1 MDLQRAGHLLV
12 EDGNHGEYRPRR
24 HEFDATGTAFIRAA
38 NMSDGQVLFD
48 GAAKIND
55 TALSRIR
62 KGIGQP
68 GDVLLSHKGTVG
80 KVAWARHDSPSFVCS
95 PQTTFWRAFPGGL
108 LEPRYLLFYLQ
119 SPLFTRQLRA
129 IEGETDMAAYVSL
142 TNQRKML
149 VVVPPLPEQR
159 RIAAVLGAL
168 DDKIELNRQMNRT
181 LEAMATALFKSWFID
196 FDGHDDLVDS
206 ELGPIPRGWE
216 VRPLAEF
223 ARLVTTSVKP
233 FSEPAR
239 LWEHFSIPS
248 FDDGRLPALD
258 KGDEIK
264 SNKYAVPEDAVL
276 VSKLNPRFPRIW
288 MPNVTSLQSAICS
301 TEFMPFVPSDKSNRS
316 FLFEYFWSSAGQHA
330 LCSRVSGT
338 TGSRQRAKPKEIA
351 VMPFLVPSTQQLRH
365 FAAVAGPMNQQRLRH
380 ISESRTL
387 AQLRDT
393 LLPKLISGEL
403 RVPEAE
409 RQIEAAL

>member
-1 MDLQRAGHLLV
+1 MGSESTRSAKCWDSVPIGEKVTLRQGLAINRKTKDLLQESGLPLLRIADLQTNSFSQFVDPLRV
-12 EDGNHGEYRPRR
+12 PE
-24 HEFDATGTAFIRAA
+24 
-38 NMSDGQVLFD
+38 
-48 GAAKIND
+48 KC
-55 TALSRIR
+55 
-62 KGIGQP
+62 
-68 GDVLLSHKGTVG
+68 
-80 KVAWARHDSPSFVCS
+80 VAW
-95 PQTTFWRAFPGGL
+95 PQDVIYTRTGRVGLVFRGLHGVVHNNCFRVLPNEGDLLPEYIYWFLSQKSVASYANSVASGSVQKDLNHAAFNTI
-108 LEPRYLLFYLQ
+108 Q
-119 SPLFTRQLRA
+119 IPL
-129 IEGETDMAAYVSL
+129 
-142 TNQRKML
+142 
-149 VVVPPLPEQR
+149 PPLPEQR